1 MSTSFGKSLDRRWLL
16 ILLLIFLIAAAL
28 RLHGLVQESPPGL
41 EHDEVAHWLIN
52 RDILSGEHGI
62 YFSEAYGH
70 EAGYHY
76 VQSLF
81 ILMLG
86 DNILALRLPSAL
98 AGILLIAVSFTVARH
113 LFDLRTA
120 IISAALLA
128 VLLWPVFYSRLG
140 LRAISLPV
148 LSGLSLY
155 FWWQGWTRVKNPTPK
170 NKSRAGRFSSKG
182 YYTIAAI
189 LAGLSLYTYFASRVV
204 PIFYLLLFLYLF
216 FFHRA
221 DFRKSWPGIF
231 RFIFIFFILAM
242 PLTLYLLNNPGAE
255 PRISEVNSPLL
266 ALVDGNIRPVIENA
280 LKVIAMFGVRGD
292 PLWRQNVAF
301 LPVFEP
307 IIALFF
313 YIGLAI
319 SLWRWREPRYA
330 LLILWLFTS
339 AIPSI
344 VTIDAPS
351 SIRMINALP
360 VIAIF
365 PVIGLEVIHYL
376 GRLSTVTTKLSTN
389 FRQKV
394 VLIILLFISGLYIVR
409 TARATFQIW
418 PDQEE
423 VRFVWQ
429 EALTKAANYLDASN
443 SNGPVAIG
451 GWTPNSMDPPT
462 MELTLKRDDLSMRYF
477 DPQTALIIP
486 TAPRGNNIRII
497 RPTILPMNPELDDLL
512 STWKAEPQNE
522 GAFTIYELAP
532 GNDPL
537 PGSTFDAVFGGELQ
551 FLGYDWTDNCLPGET
566 CQMVTYWRV
575 QSPVP
580 GSRRMFLHLVDQDD
594 QVIVQDDAL
603 GAPAEHWQPD
613 DLLIQ
618 LFSIDMPLG
627 AEAAELRIGVYD
639 PITGLRSNTSDGSDH
654 VILEERNP

>member
-98 AGILLIAVSFTVARH
+98 AGILLIAVSFTVARQ

-221 DFRKSWPGIF
+221 DFRESWTGIF

-266 ALVDGNIRPVIENA
+266 ALLDGNIRPVIENA

-330 LLILWLFTS
+330 LLILWLFTA

-376 GRLSTVTTKLSTN
+376 GRLSTVFTKLSTN
-389 FRQKV
+389 FRQKA
-394 VLIILLFISGLYIVR
+394 VLIILLLISGLYIVR

-429 EALTKAANYLDASN
+429 EALTEAAYYLDASN

-451 GWTPNSMDPPT
+451 GWTPESMDPPT

-486 TAPRGNNIRII
+486 TATRANNIRII
-497 RPTILPMNPELDDLL
+497 RPTILPMNPELDNLL
-512 STWKAEPQNE
+512 STWSAEPQNE
-522 GAFTIYELAP
+522 GAFTIYELEP
-532 GNDPL
+532 GRDTL
-537 PGSTFDAVFGGELQ
+537 PGSIFDAVFGEELQ
-551 FLGYDWTDNCLPGET
+551 FLGYDWTDHCLPGET

-580 GSRRMFLHLVDQDD
+580 GSRRIFLHLVDQDG

-603 GAPAEHWQPD
+603 GAPSEHWQPD

-618 LFSIDMPLG
+618 LLSIDVPVG
-627 AEAAELRIGVYD
+627 AKEAELRIGVYD
-639 PITGLRSNTSDGSDH
+639 PITGLRSNTADGSDH
-654 VILEERNP
+654 VILEEWE